1 MRRLPLLH
9 SQGQAQLEA
18 SGKGR
23 GTPLETQARH
33 LVEQAEADVLRRG
46 GQHLLQHMVLEERLL
61 AQRRLCVLVVEPFV
75 NFFPIMSLLLF
86 TLNCISCY
94 PYYMHIVSVNRKDP
108 SMDVIL
114 PIFPSA

>member
-75 NFFPIMSLLLF
+75 NFSHNVPSSLFSSIVL
-86 TLNCISCY
+86 CY
-94 PYYMHIVSVNRKDP
+94 PYYMHNLIVCQ
-108 SMDVIL
+108 
-114 PIFPSA
+114 

>member
-46 GQHLLQHMVLEERLL
+46 PERSGSMTLRMASPTLGPTPDTAVSISKQACCSSVANPYRLTSFSVTLITVYRVVSCPTPGSAPATL
-61 AQRRLCVLVVEPFV
+61 AGHWV
-75 NFFPIMSLLLF
+75 
-86 TLNCISCY
+86 
-94 PYYMHIVSVNRKDP
+94 
-108 SMDVIL
+108 
-114 PIFPSA
+114 

>member
-33 LVEQAEADVLRRG
+33 LVEQAEADIWQMWKR
-46 GQHLLQHMVLEERLL
+46 
-61 AQRRLCVLVVEPFV
+61 
-75 NFFPIMSLLLF
+75 
-86 TLNCISCY
+86 
-94 PYYMHIVSVNRKDP
+94 
-108 SMDVIL
+108 
-114 PIFPSA
+114 